1 MLRLKIA
8 RVFISIKLFH
18 PGPKI
23 AIKFPRIITE
33 SLYNERWKVELN
45 LILQFNQ
52 FLSARI
58 FNREWY
64 YEQVGKGSLGV
75 PFRLTSCKFVFALD
89 RSYKTAPLPYLLCY
103 IYFKLML
110 QSRV

>member
-1 MLRLKIA
+1 M
-8 RVFISIKLFH
+8 
-18 PGPKI
+18 
-23 AIKFPRIITE
+23 
-33 SLYNERWKVELN
+33 YNERWKVELN

-89 RSYKTAPLPYLLCY
+89 RSYKTAPLPVSVMLYLFQINVAKPSLN
-103 IYFKLML
+103 FGWDGDTE
-110 QSRV
+110 